1 MAMNLGNVARRLR
14 ELIAALDRRVPH
26 LERAGE
32 ASIAQDAA
40 RLRTQAV
47 QRLGE
52 IDDSAAPAADTPSD
66 GVDRRGGQKER

>member
-1 MAMNLGNVARRLR
+1 VARRLR

-32 ASIAQDAA
+32 ASIAEDAA

-47 QRLGE
+47 RRLDEMG
-52 IDDSAAPAADTPSD
+52 DCPPPAGGTVSDAADQRD
-66 GVDRRGGQKER
+66 AQKAR